1 MKCKRCRKP
10 LVSEY
15 FLVADEF
22 LCIDCF
28 IPCKYIVPNKI
39 RLRHKAI
46 KLCTFK
52 GCTQPR
58 KDATYFK
65 LCKMHYKECTYSA
78 CKRCRKR
85 EVTENGI
92 CTGCMNVE
100 FHAEYRAYRSLGD
113 PEELKRELEDYR
125 SLGSYNRLA
134 DLVSRAEI
142 MDHCDELDI
151 K

>member
-1 MKCKRCRKP
+1 
-10 LVSEY
+10 
-15 FLVADEF
+15 
-22 LCIDCF
+22 
-28 IPCKYIVPNKI
+28 
-39 RLRHKAI
+39 
-46 KLCTFK
+46 
-52 GCTQPR
+52 
-58 KDATYFK
+58 
-65 LCKMHYKECTYSA
+65 
-78 CKRCRKR
+78 
-85 EVTENGI
+85 
-92 CTGCMNVE
+92 MNVE